1 MVVMFEIEVQ
11 RAFTLSRLPKP
22 SQPGDWQGE
31 LERITVRLQVC
42 CHRIGENGKTVEFSL
57 LEQVLDK
64 IVREFEGNRLHSMDL
79 FSGQSP
85 SLELLAQFIFRKAE
99 ILLDFSSAQP
109 SEVVLEVAKGI
120 RIAYRP

>member
-1 MVVMFEIEVQ
+1 MFQIEVQ
-11 RAFTLSRLPKP
+11 RAFRLSRIAKP
-22 SQPGDWQGE
+22 SEPGDGPGE

-42 CHRIGENGKTVEFSL
+42 CNKIGENGKTVEFSL
-57 LEQVLDK
+57 LEQVLEK
-64 IVREFEGNRLHSMDL
+64 IVREFDGKRLHNMDV

-109 SEVVLEVAKGI
+109 SEVVLEIAKGS